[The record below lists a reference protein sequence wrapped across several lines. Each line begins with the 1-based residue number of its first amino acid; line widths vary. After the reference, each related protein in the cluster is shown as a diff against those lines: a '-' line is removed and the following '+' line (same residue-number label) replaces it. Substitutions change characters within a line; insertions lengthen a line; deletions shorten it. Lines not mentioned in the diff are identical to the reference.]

1 MADKTRIRTYRLDGD
16 TIDIVETYHE
26 KSGNWVGDYPCFE
39 LDKRYTPNGRPW
51 VDITCGDECSHCDA
65 GNDGGAC
72 SFFQR
77 EKDKDLIAVCFC
89 DALRINAEKVSKHST
104 NGGNE
109 T

>member
-1 MADKTRIRTYRLDGD
+1 MKKTRTRTYNIDGD
-16 TIDIVETYHE
+16 ILNAALRYDEPSGLWIEEYIDFKEI
-26 KSGNWVGDYPCFE
+26 P
-39 LDKRYTPNGRPW
+39 RYTPNGRPW